1 MSDKYAFRDLHLKL
15 KVNTKKKNTKKNTHT
30 QEKYTLRFAET

>member
-15 KVNTKKKNTKKNTHT
+15 KVNTKKTTKNTHT

>member
-15 KVNTKKKNTKKNTHT
+15 KVNTKKQHQKTHIHKKNI
-30 QEKYTLRFAET
+30 L

>member
-1 MSDKYAFRDLHLKL
+1 MSDKYAFRGLHLKL
-15 KVNTKKKNTKKNTHT
+15 KVNTKKKTTKNTHT